1 MSDLRRRCR
10 RRTKGDRGAA
20 ALELVLIAPVVLAMF
35 MLLAQWAIREQGER
49 AVSAAAREGAVA
61 SAAWQAAPDAGR
73 RAVADT
79 LGSSGTDLANV
90 EVESARSSTDA
101 SVTVRAVVPSLIPG
115 VDLAVTST
123 QTAPLEVFVP

>member
-20 ALELVLIAPVVLAMF
+20 ALELVLIAPAVLAMF

-61 SAAWQAAPDAGR
+61 AAAWQAAPDAGR
-73 RAVADT
+73 RAVDDT
-79 LGSSGTDLANV
+79 LGSSGTDLADV

-101 SVTVRAVVPSLIPG
+101 SVSVRAVVPSLIPG